1 MSAIA
6 ELISRADSARDRAQ
20 WAVAIALYRQVLHS
34 FPQSASVLHN
44 LALCFVGD
52 GQFKRAIALAQRVL
66 QIDPSIWQS
75 HILLAKS
82 QKALGLIDAAD
93 QSYVEV
99 LKQHQDNPAA
109 LSGRADLALNLYGDP
124 LTAFH
129 LVKPLMDLP
138 EYAMDARLVRLMAS
152 LYDRNADLDA
162 LALSQQVFQFADEF
176 LQLPNQTNLK
186 KAPARPKAAGA
197 NRRPRVGLLSNL
209 FCVSPVYFLTIAGW
223 KHVAKGCEIVILN
236 RGHKQDWATQVFRD
250 VASEW
255 HDLQH
260 MPALALAQTIAD
272 LEIDVLYDL
281 GGWMDPIG
289 LQALSLRPSPQQLKW
304 VGGQSVTTGLHC
316 FQGWIG
322 DEWQSPQQFQHLYT
336 EPLIQVRGGYA
347 HYTPPDYLPKPSKH
361 KSNTPC
367 IFSNPAKVS
376 RAFLNYLKTLPGK
389 KVFIHR
395 QYRFERTQHRIREAL
410 DNQAEFICPETHQEA
425 LMALNAHSQMID
437 TFPYSGG
444 LTAREAMAMGTAL
457 KVVQVGELF
466 CERHSAAY
474 YKRAS

>member
-20 WAVAIALYRQVLHS
+20 WPAAIALYRQVLDS
-34 FPQSASVLHN
+34 FPESASILHN
-44 LALCFVGD
+44 LALCYVGE
-52 GQFKRAIALAQRVL
+52 GQFKQAITLSQRVV

-75 HILLAKS
+75 LILLAKG

-93 QSYVEV
+93 QSYLQV
-99 LKQHQDNPAA
+99 LAQHQDNPAA

-124 LTAFH
+124 LMAFR
-129 LVKPLMDLP
+129 LVEPLMDRP

-152 LYDRNADLDA
+152 LYDRDAELDA
-162 LALSQQVFQFADEF
+162 MVLSQQVFQFADEF
-176 LQLPNQTNLK
+176 LQLPSTTSLK
-186 KAPARPKAAGA
+186 KGSARPISTEP

-223 KHVAKGCEIVILN
+223 KHVAQGCEIVILN
-236 RGHKQDWATQVFRD
+236 RGHKQDWATQAFRD

-260 MPALALAQTIAD
+260 MPALALAQTITD

-289 LQALSLRPSPQQLKW
+289 LQALSLCPAPQQFKW
-304 VGGQSVTTGLHC
+304 VGGQSMTTGLHC

-336 EPLIQVRGGYA
+336 EPLIQVQGGYA
-347 HYTPPDYLPKPSKH
+347 NYTPPAYLPKPSKR
-361 KSNTPC
+361 KSSTPC

-376 RAFLNYLKTLPGK
+376 RAFLSYLKTVPGM
-389 KVFIHR
+389 KVFIHK
-395 QYRFERTQHRIREAL
+395 QYRFERTQNRIREAL
-410 DNQAEFICPETHQEA
+410 DNQVEFITPDSHQEA
-425 LMALNAHSQMID
+425 LMALNEYSQMID

-444 LTAREAMAMGTAL
+444 LTAREAIAMGTEL
-457 KVVQVGELF
+457 KVVKVGELF

-474 YKRAS
+474 FKRTS